1 VKTIATDIADVFVFE
16 PIVFADVRGA
26 FFESF
31 HAQAFREATGFE
43 GAFVQDNQST
53 SRRHVLR
60 GLHYQDPRPQGK
72 LIRVVAG
79 AIFDVAV
86 DIRRDSATFGRWVG
100 IELTAANRRQLWV
113 PPGLAHGFLTL
124 SDTADVLY
132 KATDFY
138 APGCEGSIRW
148 DDPTLAIDWPLT
160 AAPILSPKDAAA
172 PLFVGR

>member
-1 VKTIATDIADVFVFE
+1 
-16 PIVFADVRGA
+16 
-26 FFESF
+26 
-31 HAQAFREATGFE
+31 
-43 GAFVQDNQST
+43 
-53 SRRHVLR
+53 
-60 GLHYQDPRPQGK
+60 
-72 LIRVVAG
+72 
-79 AIFDVAV
+79 
-86 DIRRDSATFGRWVG
+86 
-100 IELTAANRRQLWV
+100 
-113 PPGLAHGFLTL
+113 LTL